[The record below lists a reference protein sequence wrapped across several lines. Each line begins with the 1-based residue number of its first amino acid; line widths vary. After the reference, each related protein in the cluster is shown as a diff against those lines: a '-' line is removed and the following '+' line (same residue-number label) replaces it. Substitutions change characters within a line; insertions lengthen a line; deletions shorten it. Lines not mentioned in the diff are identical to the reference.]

1 MKKLINEEAEVD
13 IPEKTIDTAYCV
25 GPKKNKNQAII
36 VTFFTFRR
44 CKFFIEPKRNSKLV

>member
-36 VTFFTFRR
+36 VTFSTFRH
-44 CKFFIEPKRNSKLV
+44 CKFFIEPKRNSKPV